1 MKKYVTKILL
11 LLVIAMLACAL
22 VACNF
27 GDNTG
32 TGGGD
37 GNKPPKTDDNKK
49 NDDDKKND
57 DQDQVSIVDAVY
69 GITDSVDN
77 LIGIIGD
84 VNKDSELGLE
94 LGIKGSYKTKAEATG
109 GFGLSILANATQN
122 GPEAKLGFSL
132 TNKTG
137 TTEYFSIGYNDGFAY
152 LTQPLNFINTDAT
165 KPESVKMSVKA
176 LENSINELTKYGIGK
191 IEDLAN
197 LTFEIQ
203 KKEYVLKDFSV
214 TDFVKAL
221 GDSTLSMLDGVA
233 NVQVKENE
241 TVLSV
246 NAGDI
251 LGLLSTFVSSLDLSQ
266 YAPTFN
272 TFCADN
278 NITFAKLGAD
288 DDSLVTYDAILG
300 NDATYPIMLNV
311 GIGYKDMEIGG
322 ASKKVLNSIGLGVS
336 LVHELRDKDGNVKET
351 DELLNAKL
359 DIVLDIATKANKTIN
374 LSGEA
379 KDLKASVGIDLGV
392 KGLDARLDVLVNTS
406 DAFAADGNMIAE
418 ARIVNNKDNSVLA
431 VGGYDGTTVFV
442 DFSKVYELLGANDG
456 NKVAKYKFT
465 QETSVIASINEFIA
479 GIYTPT
485 PNTDNASNV
494 TVDGA
499 LDAIKDKT
507 DVKEIITIAKDWFN
521 PYDLYELA
529 VSALAKLDLVDKNTE
544 VPSTLTKDSKF
555 DATAGNE
562 FTKLAV
568 KAFGKYTFLGDT
580 EVNTWAEFVAKL
592 AKNYEDNKQLLLDA
606 CNTTE
611 NTAGVQV
618 TSTGD
623 IANLKAFLLKFLDG
637 NKIYNKVVEQYNKY
651 VDEYNKTAAA
661 ADQKEKWEALKEN
674 EEAVDK
680 LIELLDNWVTDM
692 LKDYQAGDGEH
703 KDIFTTDFVERI
715 SGGLTIS
722 NMLKDLYLEA
732 GKGTGLD
739 GYVLAKASKDAT
751 VNYIKI
757 SGSIG
762 FVTNE
767 SYATMPE
774 DVAEYEDFAIED
786 GATGLWSMNT
796 ALTEALWD
804 LAAKAL
810 AYNK

>member
-1 MKKYVTKILL
+1 MKKNVTKILL

-22 VACNF
+22 VACN
-27 GDNTG
+27 GLGGGG
-32 TGGGD
+32 TGGG
-37 GNKPPKTDDNKK
+37 NKPGKTDKPDKPDKPDNP
-49 NDDDKKND
+49 DKPD
-57 DQDQVSIVDAVY
+57 TPEVSIVDAVY

-77 LIGIIGD
+77 LIGSIGD

-94 LGIKGSYKTKAEATG
+94 LGIKGSYHTKAEATG
-109 GFGLSILANATQN
+109 GFGLSVLANATQN

-152 LTQPLNFINTDAT
+152 LKQPLNFINTTDT

-197 LTFEIQ
+197 YTFKI
-203 KKEYVLKDFSV
+203 KDTEYVLKDFKV
-214 TDFVKAL
+214 TDFVKSL
-221 GDSTLSMLDGVA
+221 GDSTISMLDGVA
-233 NVQVKENE
+233 NIQVKENE
-241 TVLSV
+241 TVLSIS
-246 NAGDI
+246 ASGI
-251 LGLLSTFVSSLDLSQ
+251 LGLLPMMGINLNLSE
-266 YAPTFN
+266 YAPTIDN
-272 TFCADN
+272 FCKEN

-322 ASKKVLNSIGLGVS
+322 KSKKVLNSIGLGVS
-336 LVHELRDKDGNVKET
+336 LVHELRDGDGNVKET
-351 DELLNAKL
+351 EELFNAKL
-359 DIVLDIATKANKTIN
+359 DIVLDIATKANKAID
-374 LSGEA
+374 LSGEE

-406 DAFAADGNMIAE
+406 DAFAQDGNMVAE
-418 ARIVNNKDNSVLA
+418 ARIVNNKDDSVLA

-465 QETSVIASINEFIA
+465 QEKSVIASINEFIT

-499 LDAIKDKT
+499 IEALKGKGIMDM
-507 DVKEIITIAKDWFN
+507 ITIAKDWFN

-529 VSALAKLDLVDKNTE
+529 VSALAKLDLVDANTK

-555 DATAGNE
+555 DVTAGNE

-568 KAFGKYTFLGDT
+568 TAFGKYTFLGDT
-580 EVNTWAEFVAKL
+580 KVNTWAEFVAKL

-611 NTAGVQV
+611 NSAGVQV

-623 IANLKAFLLKFLDG
+623 RASLKAFLLKFLDG
-637 NKIYNKVVEQYNKY
+637 NKIYNKVV
-651 VDEYNKTAAA
+651 DEYNKTVT
-661 ADQKEKWEALKEN
+661 DENKKWAHLAEN

-680 LIELLDNWVTDM
+680 LIELLDNWVTG
-692 LKDYQAGDGEH
+692 LLENYQAGNGAH
-703 KDIFTTDFVERI
+703 KDIFTTDFVQKI

-722 NMLKDLYLEA
+722 DMLKDLYLEA
-732 GKGTGLD
+732 GKGTGLE

-751 VNYIKI
+751 ENYIKI

-762 FVTNE
+762 FVKGE
-767 SYATMPE
+767 SYVTMPE
-774 DVAEYEDFAIED
+774 DVAGYADFAIKDET
-786 GATGLWSMNT
+786 TGLWSMNT

-810 AYNK
+810 AYTKTK